1 MCFIFFISKPIPRCE
16 ETPNFLLVT
25 GECTSL
31 FGVKLDIL
39 DRKEE
44 LDDVTET
51 DLSR

>member
-16 ETPNFLLVT
+16 ETPNLGLVI

-31 FGVKLDIL
+31 VGVKLDIL